1 VYNDRKG
8 DLMSNNFIKIRNE
21 DGSESKEY
29 KQLKERTE
37 KFFFMAKDVSQ
48 HEMMTIKTRLS
59 LQATCVQA

>member
-1 VYNDRKG
+1 
-8 DLMSNNFIKIRNE
+8 MSNNFIKIRNE